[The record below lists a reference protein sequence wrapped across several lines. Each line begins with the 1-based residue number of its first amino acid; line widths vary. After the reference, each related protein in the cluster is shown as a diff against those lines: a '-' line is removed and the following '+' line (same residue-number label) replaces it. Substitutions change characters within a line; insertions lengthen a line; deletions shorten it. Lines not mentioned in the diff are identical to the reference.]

1 MTAKL
6 RQSGVFVAG
15 TDTGIGKTWVS
26 IALIRCLS
34 DAGGRVA
41 AMKPVA
47 TGCDPTPDGLRNPDA
62 LMLQKAATVVADYE
76 LVNPYAFAPP
86 IAPAFAAERA
96 GVGIDPAR
104 IRHHAR
110 ELASAADYLVVEGIG
125 GWRVPIDRQ
134 YGVSDLARW
143 LGYPIVLCV
152 WAASIT
158 PGSAPRRLSLTAC
171 RSRDGLPIRSTPIT
185 GRWRRRWMH
194 YVARYRRPCSAQR
207 RGPVP
212 ARVQNQAFHSE
223 KAQWIGSF
231 PYSCVRASPK
241 IAFVAAS

>member
-15 TDTGIGKTWVS
+15 TDTGVGKTWVS

-96 GVGIDPAR
+96 GVGLDPAR
-104 IRHHAR
+104 ICHHAS

-143 LGYPIVLCV
+143 LGYPVVLVVGLRLGCINHARLSAEAIVADGLPFAGWVANTIDPDYGEVEATLDALCREIQ
-152 WAASIT
+152 A
-158 PGSAPRRLSLTAC
+158 PLLGSAPWAGSGEGAKPSISLGKGAMDRLFPLFL
-171 RSRDGLPIRSTPIT
+171 RSRKP
-185 GRWRRRWMH
+185 
-194 YVARYRRPCSAQR
+194 
-207 RGPVP
+207 
-212 ARVQNQAFHSE
+212 
-223 KAQWIGSF
+223 
-231 PYSCVRASPK
+231 
-241 IAFVAAS
+241 